1 MTSCAAKWKS
11 CWPTTDRRTV
21 PRESRRGSGG
31 ESHERTHGIT
41 AEEGTYD
48 VARNGRFLMVCG
60 QPPVATQI
68 NLVQNW
74 FEELKTRVPKK

>member
-1 MTSCAAKWKS
+1 
-11 CWPTTDRRTV
+11 
-21 PRESRRGSGG
+21 
-31 ESHERTHGIT
+31 
-41 AEEGTYD
+41 
-48 VARNGRFLMVCG
+48 MVCG